1 MEMDQL
7 EKAINHIGAKL
18 ISIEDKLDEI
28 GDGLESLCRTYLA
41 DRQGKQPALARP
53 VSNTPVNHKC
63 PKCNSQMLE
72 RYNKS
77 SGEMFYGC
85 SRFPDC
91 RGTRQSDGT
100 VKNANVMRPPPAP
113 VADTDDSLGYDPT
126 DDNDIPF

>member
-18 ISIEDKLDEI
+18 ISIEDKLDQI

-41 DRQGKQPALARP
+41 DRQGKPVTQLARP
-53 VSNTPVNHKC
+53 ATPVNHKC
-63 PKCNSQMLE
+63 PKCNAKMVE

-85 SRFPDC
+85 SMFPDC

-100 VKNANVMRPPPAP
+100 VKNANIMRPPPAP
-113 VADTDDSLGYDPT
+113 VADTDDSLDYDPP
-126 DDNDIPF
+126 DDNDVPF